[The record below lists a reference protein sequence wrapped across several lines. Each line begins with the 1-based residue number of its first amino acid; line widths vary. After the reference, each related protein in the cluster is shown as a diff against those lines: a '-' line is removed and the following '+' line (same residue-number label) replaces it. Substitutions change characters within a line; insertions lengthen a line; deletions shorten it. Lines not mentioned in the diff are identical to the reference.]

1 MPDVRP
7 LSDLVL
13 DYLAERPGHPLK
25 PHEIARGINATL
37 DGRRIGTSAVTN
49 CCLHAAATGHLIQ
62 VTEEPMAFAYPTGPI
77 TTGEG
82 RAEQS

>member
-13 DYLAERPGHPLK
+13 DYLAERPGHPFK

-37 DGRRIGTSAVTN
+37 DGRHVGTSAVTN
-49 CCLHAAATGHLIQ
+49 CCLHAAAAGHLIQ
-62 VTEEPMAFAYPTGPI
+62 VAEAPMAFAYPTGRTPADEGS
-77 TTGEG
+77 TG
-82 RAEQS
+82 QS